1 MQERERTGA
10 VGGFER
16 RNEKNLEGKIKRR
29 TGAAGGFEGEKGGLE
44 RGRSQSWVPMAGV
57 GLPRCR
63 KCCAAARNRTPA
75 PGPARDAKGS
85 RRRPVAATRRHS
97 QGPAG
102 GPRHQES
109 SAARDPAPPAP
120 APAPAPAPT
129 DLAGGL
135 QQRQSQGPA
144 GGPPSPSPS

>member
-1 MQERERTGA
+1 M
-10 VGGFER
+10 
-16 RNEKNLEGKIKRR
+16 KNKL
-29 TGAAGGFEGEKGGLE
+29 KG
-44 RGRSQSWVPMAGV
+44 
-57 GLPRCR
+57 
-63 KCCAAARNRTPA
+63 CAAARNRTPA

-85 RRRPVAATRRHS
+85 RRRPATATRRHS
-97 QGPAG
+97 QGLAG

-109 SAARDPAPPAP
+109 SAARDPAP
-120 APAPAPAPT
+120 PAPT